1 MKQIFFFILFL
12 PLLGCNNIIKNN
24 QASTELNCP
33 RVFFSNEDRIYIDN
47 STSPDKVFFKAKL
60 NNFAINK
67 QCQQQENIAIIPL
80 DILIVAQPMDILEDP
95 LINFPVYI
103 SLLDENDKLLE
114 TQYFLVSGSMNQNPE
129 TSIFIESDITDRLEV
144 VTKYLDT
151 SQLVL
156 GFMLDDKKRD
166 LLD

>member
-1 MKQIFFFILFL
+1 MKQIFIFILFL
-12 PLLGCNNIIKNN
+12 PLLGCGNIIKNK
-24 QASTELNCP
+24 QTSKEFNCP
-33 RVFFSNEDRIYIDN
+33 RVFFSSEDRIYIDN
-47 STSPDKVFFKAKL
+47 SISLDDILIKAEL
-60 NNFAINK
+60 DNFAISQ

-80 DILIVAQPMDILEDP
+80 DILIVAQPMDSLENS
-95 LINFPVYI
+95 LLNFPVYI

-114 TQYFLVSGSMNQNPE
+114 TQYFLVSGSMNKNPE
-129 TSIFIESDITDRLEV
+129 TGIFIESDITDRLVV

-156 GFMLDDKKRD
+156 GFMLDDKKKD